1 MFDVFVGNLRC
12 PSCGKDPPPD
22 TDTSMQT
29 HIRGVSADG
38 SSLGVGFR
46 FEPNDVTT
54 DSILESGY
62 TLIKEAGPH
71 QPIRILDIWTCPSCN
86 TEQWGMVE
94 ILDRTIRR
102 VEGVKLDRK
111 TLESA
116 NFISED
122 NAGYLADSLLG
133 ESPIERSTN
142 RPSTLE
148 VLRQRLP

>member
-12 PSCGKDPPPD
+12 PSCEKAARPD

-29 HIRGVSADG
+29 HIRGLSADG
-38 SSLGVGFR
+38 SSLGVGFT

-54 DSILESGY
+54 PSILESGY
-62 TLIKEAGPH
+62 TLIKDPPPRG
-71 QPIRILDIWTCPSCN
+71 PIRILDIWTCPSCN
-86 TEQWGMVE
+86 TEQWGLVE

-111 TLESA
+111 MLESA

-122 NAGYLADSLLG
+122 NAAYLADSLFG
-133 ESPIERSTN
+133 ESPVERSTN
-142 RPSTLE
+142 RPSTLDI
-148 VLRQRLP
+148 LRQRLP